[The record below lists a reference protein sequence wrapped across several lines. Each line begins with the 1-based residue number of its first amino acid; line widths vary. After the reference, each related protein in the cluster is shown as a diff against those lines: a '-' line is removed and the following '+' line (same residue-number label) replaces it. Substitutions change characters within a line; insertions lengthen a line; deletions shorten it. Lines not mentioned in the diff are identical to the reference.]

1 MARTIDKNQQLVD
14 KNIWY
19 SFENRKLIKENTEL
33 KLEIENLKRENKR
46 HKDYADWARSF
57 RKDYE
62 RANKRH
68 KFYPDKLTKAILRLA
83 EYLALNIDVVKV
95 SHEAEV
101 EKQNRKVQIR

>member
-1 MARTIDKNQQLVD
+1 MTKTID

-46 HKDYADWARSF
+46 HKDYANWAHFF

-68 KFYPDKLTKAILRLA
+68 EFYPDKLAKAILRLA
-83 EYLALNIDVVKV
+83 ESLALNIDALKM
-95 SHEAEV
+95 SHEAEA

>member
-1 MARTIDKNQQLVD
+1 MSKTIDKNQQLVD

-46 HKDYADWARSF
+46 QKDYADWARSF

-68 KFYPDKLTKAILRLA
+68 KFYPDKLTKAILRLT
-83 EYLALNIDVVKV
+83 EYLALNIDVVKM
-95 SHEAEV
+95 SHEA
-101 EKQNRKVQIR
+101 KKTK